1 MLTKAQRSVEGVVKT
16 TNMKISRLLYV
27 LAVAISSAEGL
38 ADQLPGIAEFTDGEP
53 ALAKEVN
60 GNNLVI
66 SDKAQELE
74 ARILQLENVSDRLVR
89 DEDAARYGGARS
101 AEPSAAANKVGG
113 LTELLGGKL
122 YLDNI
127 DCNADPHALNKAYID
142 NSQYSYI
149 QFTITGS
156 CYGHFTL
163 IDGTDPTAGELQ
175 EHGQAISI
183 VGNVGTEDSPLPRP
197 KLIANPFSNNMSLY
211 GSFGGGLYIKDVDID
226 VSMAAGWGVLFSR
239 GTTGDIARSTI
250 TCTAEDNAVKGIW
263 IQNGASPYIYTVD
276 VVDCDVGMFGRNNV
290 SAAIYYHVSITGARL
305 GVELRQGSSVN
316 ARGVY
321 DEKIDIDA
329 SDWAIT
335 LDGASQMKLGRNGV
349 STTSMEISG
358 GIQVLGDSN
367 LTIFNPL
374 TLVPANSPIEVTSS
388 QLRIRP
394 RKGEAEY
401 NVIEDYWVA
410 DDLNVTCNGLAV
422 FNVTNPETDA
432 ESTTGSCHV
441 N

>member
-1 MLTKAQRSVEGVVKT
+1 
-16 TNMKISRLLYV
+16 MKISNRLFV
-27 LAVAISSAEGL
+27 LVMALCSVGGL

-53 ALAKEVN
+53 ALAEEVN

-89 DEDAARYGGARS
+89 DEDTARYGGARS
-101 AEPSAAANKVGG
+101 AEPSAAATNVGG

-149 QFTITGS
+149 QFTITGG

-183 VGNVGTEDSPLPRP
+183 VGNVGTEDNPLPRP

-226 VSMAAGWGVLFSR
+226 VSMAQGWGVLFSR
-239 GTTGDIARSTI
+239 GTTGEIARSTI

-276 VVDCDVGMFGRNNV
+276 VVDCDVGLFGRNNV
-290 SAAIYYHVSITGARL
+290 AAAIYYHLSITGARL
-305 GVELRQGSSVN
+305 GVELLQGSSVN
-316 ARGVY
+316 ARGIY
-321 DEKIDIDA
+321 DEKIDVEA
-329 SDWAIT
+329 SDWAFT
-335 LDGASQMKLGRNGV
+335 LDGASQMRLGSYV
-349 STTSMEISG
+349 SGLSNTSMEISG

-367 LTIFNPL
+367 LTIINPL

-394 RKGEAEY
+394 RRGEAEY
-401 NVIEDYWVA
+401 NVTEDYWVA
-410 DDLNVTCNGLAV
+410 DDLTVTCNGLAV
-422 FNVTNPETDA
+422 LNVTNPETGA
-432 ESTTGSCHV
+432 ESTTGSCYV